1 MHMPHLQVRIC
12 WAPWLLHAMD
22 SGSQGT
28 YPGLALAA
36 DVEQDL
42 QGWAEA
48 TAMRLFPSN
57 KGMSKAR
64 VTGYISCV
72 VGAGPAARDLTW
84 RMSAF
89 VCTAG

>member
-1 MHMPHLQVRIC
+1 MN
-12 WAPWLLHAMD
+12 
-22 SGSQGT
+22 SGCQGT

-36 DVEQDL
+36 DVEKDL

-48 TAMRLFPSN
+48 TAMRHSPSN
-57 KGMSKAR
+57 KGMSKAH
-64 VTGYISCV
+64 VTGYISYG
-72 VGAGPAARDLTW
+72 VGARPAARDLTW